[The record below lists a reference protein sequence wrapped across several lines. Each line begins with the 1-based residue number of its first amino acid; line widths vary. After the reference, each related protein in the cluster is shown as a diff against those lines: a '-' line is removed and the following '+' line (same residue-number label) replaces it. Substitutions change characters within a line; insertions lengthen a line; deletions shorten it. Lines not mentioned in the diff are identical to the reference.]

1 MSLATCCP
9 ACGTVFRV
17 VPDQLRISD
26 GWVRCGKCGEVFDAN
41 EHLRGTPAA
50 QGAAAAAAGPEH
62 GTADSTEASPGTELP
77 IAGLLR
83 RPEQLP
89 AVDLEIDIDPDAI
102 IRSPS
107 AEAIAAPAPVPA
119 PGPVPAPLPP
129 PSWPEGY
136 KLDLDS
142 IAANAA
148 SAVSA
153 AEARE
158 NVPDP
163 LAQPAPA
170 PSEFMAEGPLDE
182 DGFPQEHEAGLER
195 DGSLGDPSFMRQAR
209 RRAFW
214 RRGPVRLAQ
223 AAGAVLLALLLAAQ
237 VAVHQRDRLA
247 ASQPSL
253 RPVLQQLCRPLRCE
267 VGLPRRIEALVI
279 DSSAF
284 SRLAPNTFRL
294 AFTLRNA
301 SASPVALPA
310 LELTLT
316 DAQDQPLL
324 RRVLTPAEMGTQAP
338 VLLAGRGEWSG
349 ALALAVDPAA
359 GGGRVAGYRLL
370 AFYP

>member
-41 EHLRGTPAA
+41 EHLRGTQEAAAQVPPAA
-50 QGAAAAAAGPEH
+50 APEEN
-62 GTADSTEASPGTELP
+62 TAPAPSDPELP

-83 RPEQLP
+83 RPEQLS

-102 IRSPS
+102 IRSPRT
-107 AEAIAAPAPVPA
+107 EAATAPAPA
-119 PGPVPAPLPP
+119 PGPAAAPP
-129 PSWPEGY
+129 PPPPHSTWPEGY

-142 IAANAA
+142 IAPGIPGAPEAA
-148 SAVSA
+148 QAH
-153 AEARE
+153 EQL
-158 NVPDP
+158 PDP
-163 LAQPAPA
+163 LAQAAAAPN
-170 PSEFMAEGPLDE
+170 EFMADVPLDE
-182 DGFPQEHEAGLER
+182 DGFAREREAVLER

-214 RRGPVRLAQ
+214 RRGPVRLALVVL
-223 AAGAVLLALLLAAQ
+223 AVLLALLLGAQ

-247 ASQPSL
+247 ASQPAL
-253 RPVLQQLCRPLRCE
+253 RPVLQQLCRPLGCD

-284 SRLAPNTFRL
+284 GRLAPDTYRL

-301 SASPVALPA
+301 SAAPVAMPA

-316 DAQDQPLL
+316 DSMDQPLL
-324 RRVLTPAEMGTQAP
+324 RRVLMPAELGAQAP
-338 VLLAGRGEWSG
+338 ALLAARGEWSG
-349 ALALAVDPAA
+349 ALALAVDPSAA
-359 GGGRVAGYRLL
+359 GGRVAGYRLL